1 MATPDIPKAST
12 SPSLTA
18 LNADSF
24 QAELERWADRA
35 AWITDRK
42 RRGWEQFTSRPTPT
56 RKDEAWRFASI
67 PKDVPDGY
75 GLAPSLDEERA
86 RVLTERSGL
95 VQQRAG
101 RLVFANDRLV
111 SREAVPPELSEQG
124 VFFESLE
131 TALEHH
137 GDIIEPYL
145 MKEGT
150 RLGSEKYF
158 GLHAAFV
165 RSAAVLYVPRFVEI
179 DEPFVACHWLADQG
193 AAVFPHTL
201 VIAEDGARVSMVD
214 CFGSEADT
222 DSGLAVC
229 AADVYAGPGAQVFR
243 KVVQDF
249 NEETV
254 SFQLDNTV
262 AQRDAQ
268 VKQVLL
274 NVGARKARFE
284 NEVKIEGPGADVK
297 VYSLSVPERNQE
309 FDQRTLQVHAAPNAT
324 SDLLFK
330 NALMDKAKTI
340 FSGLIY
346 VEENAQQTDAY
357 QTNRNL
363 LLDPTAEANALPG
376 LEICANDVKCSHGAT
391 TGNLDPEEMFYITSR
406 GIRPRTAKQLMV
418 FGFFEEIIR
427 EIEHE
432 ELRDNLRTLIRRK
445 FESNVKS

>member
-1 MATPDIPKAST
+1 MATPDILKASSTT
-12 SPSLTA
+12 SSSLTA
-18 LNADSF
+18 LNADAF
-24 QAELERWADRA
+24 QAELDRWADRA
-35 AWITDRK
+35 AWITERK
-42 RRGWEQFTSRPTPT
+42 RNGWRQFNDLPEPT
-56 RKDEAWRFASI
+56 RKDEKWRFASL
-67 PKDVPDGY
+67 PKNVPGGY
-75 GLAPSLDEERA
+75 GLAPAIDEARA
-86 RVLTERSGL
+86 AALIDRSAM
-95 VQQRAG
+95 VDNRSG
-101 RLVFANDRLV
+101 RLVFANDHCIRH
-111 SREAVPPELSEQG
+111 EAIPAKLAEQG

-165 RSAAVLYVPRFVEI
+165 RSAAVLYVPKFVEI
-179 DEPFVACHWLADQG
+179 DQPLVAYHWLAGAG
-193 AAVFPHTL
+193 AAIFPHTL
-201 VIAEDGARVSMVD
+201 VIAEDGAKVDLVDIFVSE
-214 CFGSEADT
+214 STEAP
-222 DSGLAVC
+222 GLAVC
-229 AADVYAGPGAQVFR
+229 AADVYAGPGAKVFR

-249 NEETV
+249 NEETTC
-254 SFQLDNTV
+254 FQLDNTV

-274 NVGARKARFE
+274 NIGARKARFE
-284 NEVKIEGPGADVK
+284 NEVKIEGAGADVK

-363 LLDPTAEANALPG
+363 LLDPTAEANSLPG

-391 TGNLDPEEMFYITSR
+391 TGNLNPEEMFYITSR

-418 FGFFEEIIR
+418 FGFFEEVIR
-427 EIEHE
+427 QIDNE
-432 ELRDNLRTLIRRK
+432 ELRDNLRSLIRRK
-445 FESNVKS
+445 FEKV